1 MDAKE
6 FFYQVAEM
14 RAAQKAYFS
23 TRSPAVFRACRK
35 LENLIDA
42 EIDRVRQIVRSEATA
57 PQ

>member
-6 FFYQVAEM
+6 FFYMVAEM
-14 RAAQKAYFS
+14 RSAQKAYLS
-23 TRSPAVFRACRK
+23 TRSSSVFRACRK